1 MNLLLGHV
9 LWLTGTLSISL
20 FWKIRI
26 CTNSFHERKYFFS
39 WRKVFMFMMQNI
51 SFHKKKSTVWLRFG
65 RNICVRDNKKGGN
78 SAKNYPF
85 SWFYFLQSTLVLL
98 WNWIDKN
105 VLFYLFSASI
115 ALIFCFTSSISSLSF
130 WMRRFISSIRLLPF
144 FELILRKPRLFS

>member
-1 MNLLLGHV
+1 MIDLGLMDKPTFRVCFMIDRYSFYLSLSGNSYLLR
-9 LWLTGTLSISL
+9 IL
-20 FWKIRI
+20 F
-26 CTNSFHERKYFFS
+26 TN
-39 WRKVFMFMMQNI
+39 VNI

-65 RNICVRDNKKGGN
+65 RDICVRDNKKRGN
-78 SAKNYPF
+78 SAKNCPF